1 MRRSFIKSQN
11 PECLTL
17 ISSNPNS
24 QLKGKILNPT
34 FFFLLKNKSRF
45 KKTRTLIGKEREG
58 GSEPGSGTK
67 RERSLSRSHREQLR
81 YVCREQKETLPKAN
95 KIEEKVRNVCRKA
108 SRVGSYRRTGGPGL
122 ILAMESCGETLKQ
135 ENMKKKKRKA
145 LSKR

>member
-45 KKTRTLIGKEREG
+45 KKNKNPNWQRKRGRERTWQWNEEREIAFQISQG
-58 GSEPGSGTK
+58 ATEICLSGA
-67 RERSLSRSHREQLR
+67 EINP
-81 YVCREQKETLPKAN
+81 PK
-95 KIEEKVRNVCRKA
+95 
-108 SRVGSYRRTGGPGL
+108 
-122 ILAMESCGETLKQ
+122 
-135 ENMKKKKRKA
+135 
-145 LSKR
+145 SK